1 MAVAK
6 KSLLDES
13 TLERILVQFEQNKE
27 VNYSKADASVLD
39 IERHTKGTDLFFVL
53 TDLMMYQNAELFE
66 TSFLTL
72 LKLYLPR
79 MDSGCTED
87 DADSDAL
94 TRLGED
100 AKRAHDELRAD
111 FANFRNQRRWKKSIS
126 RDFDLL
132 VRRFLHID
140 QPQVLKALV
149 PGELLRQKNLGSAK

>member
-1 MAVAK
+1 
-6 KSLLDES
+6 
-13 TLERILVQFEQNKE
+13 
-27 VNYSKADASVLD
+27 
-39 IERHTKGTDLFFVL
+39 
-53 TDLMMYQNAELFE
+53 MMYQNAELFE

-79 MDSGCTED
+79 MHSGWTED